1 MKNRTSPGVDLNR
14 REVGSVVRRW
24 SRASRI
30 VCVALVLSCAVVGR
44 PALAETQVVM
54 LGTGTPIPNF
64 QRAGSGVA
72 VVYNEK
78 AYLFDVGHGVVQRAI
93 EANQRLGITALAPVN
108 IERVFFTHLHSD
120 HTMDYAEL
128 ASTMWWR
135 RTSQIHVWGPR
146 GLDDMTQGM
155 YAMMRQDVSTRLAG
169 NQPIVNRDYYKVLT
183 TEIEEGLVL
192 EEDGLV
198 IEAFE
203 VSHGDVDQA
212 FGYRVTT
219 PEKTVVISGDTA
231 FSPKLVQAAQ
241 GVDILIHEAI
251 SEEGLSGLED
261 VWHAYHSRTHTTT
274 SDLVKVAQATRPK
287 LLVISHVLFYAAS
300 VESVLTEV
308 QAVYDGEVVLA
319 DDLDVF

>member
-1 MKNRTSPGVDLNR
+1 MKNRTSPGADLNR
-14 REVGSVVRRW
+14 REVGIVVRRW
-24 SRASRI
+24 SRASRV
-30 VCVALVLSCAVVGR
+30 VCVALGLSCAVGGR

-64 QRAGSGVA
+64 QRAGAGVA

-155 YAMMRQDVSTRLAG
+155 YAMMRQDVTSWLRPTRWAGTVAIRPPGFNSPARNRREPTLAWRY
-169 NQPIVNRDYYKVLT
+169 P
-183 TEIEEGLVL
+183 
-192 EEDGLV
+192 
-198 IEAFE
+198 
-203 VSHGDVDQA
+203 
-212 FGYRVTT
+212 
-219 PEKTVVISGDTA
+219 
-231 FSPKLVQAAQ
+231 
-241 GVDILIHEAI
+241 
-251 SEEGLSGLED
+251 
-261 VWHAYHSRTHTTT
+261 
-274 SDLVKVAQATRPK
+274 
-287 LLVISHVLFYAAS
+287 LFRLGFPLYP
-300 VESVLTEV
+300 
-308 QAVYDGEVVLA
+308 
-319 DDLDVF
+319 